1 MTLDPNQTKINN
13 SIEQIAAV
21 ADLFPGVVI
30 INRIADGS
38 VAWMSKRGRQELNI
52 TLEEIVSLTA
62 EEYYDRYF
70 NSEDAKY
77 YVPKIIALVERNND
91 EEISTFFQ
99 QVRFAKTADWKWH
112 MSSTKILLRDE
123 ENRPLLMITMAMP
136 IDAMHHMAIKAERLL
151 EENNFLRKNL
161 DKYSQL
167 SMREREVLGL
177 LALGKSAADTAEALF
192 ISQNTVDTHR
202 KKIKQKLGTSS
213 YYELCAYARAF
224 DLI

>member
-1 MTLDPNQTKINN
+1 MTLDPNQSNITN

-21 ADLFPGVVI
+21 ADHFPGVVI
-30 INRIADGS
+30 INRVADAS
-38 VAWMSKRGRQELNI
+38 VAWMSKRGRDQLNV
-52 TLEEIVSLTA
+52 TLEEITSLTA

-70 NSEDAKY
+70 NSDDAKD

-91 EEISTFFQ
+91 EIYTFFQ
-99 QVRFAKTADWKWH
+99 QVRFGITADWEWH

-123 ENRPLLMITMAMP
+123 NGPLLTITMAMP
-136 IDAMHHMAIKAERLL
+136 IDAMHHMAIKAGRLL

-161 DKYSQL
+161 PKYSEL
-167 SMREREVLGL
+167 SSREREVLGL
-177 LALGKSAADTAEALF
+177 LALGKSASDTAESLF

-202 KKIKQKLGTSS
+202 KNIKQKLGTSS
-213 YYELCAYARAF
+213 YYELCEYARAF